1 VTAVHRRGA
10 ASRSVVEDDALASG
24 VCAAF
29 GEDGVL
35 RVERELSRYSTSA
48 TIEDVSV
55 HLTDGSVT
63 MLILKDLS
71 PDALLPEA
79 AAGKPELVA
88 RRTRELTAY
97 RSVLRSTEAATC
109 HAAVEEG
116 DRRWLLLEK
125 VPGVELYQ
133 VGEVEVWA
141 AAAAAVARMHHDLT
155 SRLDEAPELRAVLL
169 RQDPRHLAQW
179 MDRALAF
186 EAARGGARLR
196 ALERLAHVH
205 PEVVARLSELPDV
218 VLHGDLYAS
227 NVLVVRDGPLRVCPI
242 DWELASLGPGV
253 LDLAALT
260 SGGWSAGDRETMA
273 SAYWAAMGDAR
284 WRPSRQE
291 FATALDLARLQLC
304 VQWLGWAPDWTPPE
318 EHAHDWLRE
327 ASALTERLFG

>member
-10 ASRSVVEDDALASG
+10 ASRSVVPDDALASH

-29 GEDGVL
+29 GQDRVL
-35 RVERELSRYSTSA
+35 RVEREPSRYSTSA
-48 TIEDVSV
+48 TIEDVRV
-55 HLTDGSVT
+55 HLTDGSVSV
-63 MLILKDLS
+63 LVLKDLS
-71 PDALLPEA
+71 PDALLPKA
-79 AAGKPELVA
+79 AAGKPEFVA
-88 RRTRELTAY
+88 HPTRELTAY
-97 RSVLRSTEAATC
+97 RTVLRTTDAATC
-109 HAAVEEG
+109 HAAVDDG

-141 AAAAAVARMHHDLT
+141 AAAAAVAHLHRDLT
-155 SRLDEAPELRAVLL
+155 AQLETAPDLRAVLL
-169 RQDPRHLAQW
+169 QQDRTYLAQW
-179 MDRALAF
+179 MQRALAF
-186 EAARGGARLR
+186 EKARGGACLP
-196 ALERLAHVH
+196 ALDRLARVH
-205 PEVVARLSELPDV
+205 REVVARISVLPSV

-227 NVLVVRDGPLRVCPI
+227 NVLVVRDEPLRVSPI

-260 SGGWSAGDRETMA
+260 SGGWSDGDRQTMA
-273 SAYWAAMGDAR
+273 SAYWEAMGDAR
-284 WRPSRQE
+284 WRPSRHE

-327 ASALTERLFG
+327 ASALAERLFG